1 MAKITEKN
9 TKKEILEALQETEKK
24 LADLKA
30 TNTTTADKVK
40 NDAIRIEEEQAED
53 LINMNI
59 LNDTI
64 VNQYKSLKDT
74 ISMYES
80 KLQELHKIEVGLNTL
95 ESIAIVQRQKEE
107 EYKTTNE
114 KIIADFKL
122 EYAEKK
128 MAAEENITQLKAE
141 YAKSKTKLEEE
152 YNQLKENLEIQRKR
166 EAEEYDYNLKRKRA
180 IENDKWEDEKALR
193 EKTLSDRELA
203 IIERENN
210 IKELDVKIEELTANY
225 NNLLK
230 EQQVKIDKAFED
242 GVAKAKKSC
251 AIEIAS
257 IKKDAE
263 WKAELDK
270 SKIEALNQTLL
281 TKEEEAKELRAK
293 LDSAYTRIQEMAIE
307 QSKNAAP
314 RIIESNNK

>member
-40 NDAIRIEEEQAED
+40 NDAIRIEEEQAEN

-141 YAKSKTKLEEE
+141 YAKSKTKLQEE

-166 EAEEYDYNLKRKRA
+166 EAEEYDYNLKRERA

-230 EQQVKIDKAFED
+230 EQQVKIDKAFTD
-242 GVAKAKKSC
+242 GIAKAKKSC